1 MVPVG
6 SARSVPRLH
15 VITDDSV
22 LDRPNFREAA
32 AAVLRAGCAALA
44 LHVRGPATP
53 GGRLLAVARALG
65 APARAAGSW
74 LVVNDRVDVA
84 LAAGADGAHL
94 GVRSLSV
101 AVARRLLGPGVR
113 VGASVHSLAEA
124 EAAAEEGA
132 DWIFAGTI
140 YGTPSHPGRE
150 PAGPAFA
157 GDVARAAR
165 GAPVLAIGGV
175 TPGRVHNVLE
185 AGAAGV
191 AVIRG
196 VWDAPD
202 PAEAVRRYLE
212 ELARGRSRAGTQP
225 KGTT

>member
-1 MVPVG
+1 
-6 SARSVPRLH
+6 
-15 VITDDSV
+15 
-22 LDRPNFREAA
+22 
-32 AAVLRAGCAALA
+32 
-44 LHVRGPATP
+44 
-53 GGRLLAVARALG
+53 
-65 APARAAGSW
+65 
-74 LVVNDRVDVA
+74 VVNDRVDVA

-101 AVARRLLGPGVR
+101 AVARRLLGPGAR
-113 VGASVHSLAEA
+113 VGASIHSVAEA

-140 YGTPSHPGRE
+140 YGTPTHPARE

-157 GDVARAAR
+157 GDAARAAR
-165 GAPVLAIGGV
+165 GIPVLAIGGV
-175 TPGRVHNVLE
+175 TPERVGEVLE

-202 PAEAVRRYLE
+202 PAEALRRYLE
-212 ELARGRSRAGTQP
+212 MLAGGRSPAGTQP